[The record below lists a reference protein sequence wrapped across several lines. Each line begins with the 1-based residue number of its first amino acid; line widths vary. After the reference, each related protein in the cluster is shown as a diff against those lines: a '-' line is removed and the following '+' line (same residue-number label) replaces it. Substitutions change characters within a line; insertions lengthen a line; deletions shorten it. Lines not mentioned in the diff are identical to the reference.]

1 MRSSNELRVGGRR
14 RRICAAVLCSLVLRV
29 AIGEIARAAPFIPSD
44 DAQVLERLP
53 PRTGAEWDA
62 IRKLRAETTADSSSA
77 ELAAELARRYLDLFR
92 VEGDPRLV
100 AYAKTAI
107 ALWSQ
112 DEQPP
117 AEILLQRALVA
128 QTEHRFEAAA
138 IDLEHL
144 GARAP
149 REPQTWLTLAAMA
162 LARGD
167 FAASRQAC
175 GRVLLLADAWV
186 AGACFAAWQG
196 MTGQAEKAYDFL
208 TTALTQPA
216 AEIDATVASWL
227 ALLAA
232 ETAAALA
239 LDEDADA
246 HYRSALALVERAGA
260 RPSVYLLTAYAD
272 FLLSHD
278 QPAAVLDLLANAPPA
293 DPILL
298 RLTRAKRRRGDWI
311 DAELET
317 LRYRLQFSLTGDDDT
332 HAREAAYLA
341 LYLLDEPRRALDIAL
356 ANWAVQREPIDARL
370 VLEAALAARAPAAAQ
385 PVVDWLQANSVQHVE
400 LERLRARLGER
411 S

>member
-53 PRTGAEWDA
+53 PRSGAEWDA

-107 ALWSQ
+107 APWSH
-112 DEQPP
+112 DAEPP

-167 FAASRQAC
+167 FAREPQSVRPRLVAR
-175 GRVLLLADAWV
+175 GRVGCRGVLRRLARDDRSGREGLRFLELCFDAADRRARRCRRVV
-186 AGACFAAWQG
+186 ARAASCRDSCVVG
-196 MTGQAEKAYDFL
+196 
-208 TTALTQPA
+208 P
-216 AEIDATVASWL
+216 
-227 ALLAA
+227 
-232 ETAAALA
+232 
-239 LDEDADA
+239 
-246 HYRSALALVERAGA
+246 
-260 RPSVYLLTAYAD
+260 
-272 FLLSHD
+272 
-278 QPAAVLDLLANAPPA
+278 
-293 DPILL
+293 
-298 RLTRAKRRRGDWI
+298 RRG
-311 DAELET
+311 
-317 LRYRLQFSLTGDDDT
+317 R
-332 HAREAAYLA
+332 
-341 LYLLDEPRRALDIAL
+341 RRALSIGAC
-356 ANWAVQREPIDARL
+356 ARRACGC
-370 VLEAALAARAPAAAQ
+370 AAEHLFAHGIR
-385 PVVDWLQANSVQHVE
+385 
-400 LERLRARLGER
+400 
-411 S
+411 